1 MPSPPPGEVMGADG
15 MPIPND
21 PYPEDNYDD
30 PYNEIDKDPYY
41 ETEPSESLE
50 NEETYLDNPYPD

>member
-1 MPSPPPGEVMGADG
+1 MPTPPPGVVMGADG

-30 PYNEIDKDPYY
+30 AYNDMDKDPYY
-41 ETEPSESLE
+41 ETEPSESQE
-50 NEETYLDNPYPD
+50 SEETYLDNPYPD